1 MCFPLEISNP
11 DSTRYLKSSSF
22 FNFDQLIAT
31 SPCNSW
37 LIFHLFG
44 KILFNPLK
52 EKRDQMKCTFGIND
66 RNHSYGFTTP
76 IAGKRSSSLVY
87 DLHLFSW
94 WRKELALGHRC
105 CADKHVAFYNTTHD
119 HADYITACP
128 SPFSEKAFR
137 HVYKWKIATAKSQPW
152 PGSPW
157 IVPAFMRNNPL
168 PPRGGRFKLA

>member
-66 RNHSYGFTTP
+66 GHHSYGFTTP

-105 CADKHVAFYNTTHD
+105 CARHRPTNTSRSIIWSTITPITSLRVPRRSPRKHSATFIN
-119 HADYITACP
+119 
-128 SPFSEKAFR
+128 EK
-137 HVYKWKIATAKSQPW
+137 
-152 PGSPW
+152 
-157 IVPAFMRNNPL
+157 
-168 PPRGGRFKLA
+168 